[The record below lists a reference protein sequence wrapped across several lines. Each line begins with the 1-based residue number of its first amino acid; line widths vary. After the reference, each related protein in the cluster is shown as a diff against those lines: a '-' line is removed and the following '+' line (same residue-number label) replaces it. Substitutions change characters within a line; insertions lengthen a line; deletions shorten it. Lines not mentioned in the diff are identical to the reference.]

1 MTVICFL
8 ITQVIITIVLM
19 ILIDGAKRDQDKLE
33 SNILLDHAMDMSI
46 LLVII
51 QVVTMIV
58 MTLNI

>member
-19 ILIDGAKRDQDKLE
+19 MLIDGAKRNQDKLE

>member
-8 ITQVIITIVLM
+8 ITQVIITIVLV
-19 ILIDGAKRDQDKLE
+19 ILIDGAKRNPDKLE
-33 SNILLDHAMDMSI
+33 SNILLDHAMDMSV

>member
-19 ILIDGAKRDQDKLE
+19 MLIDGAKRNQDKLE
-33 SNILLDHAMDMSI
+33 SNILLDHSMDMSI

>member
-19 ILIDGAKRDQDKLE
+19 ILIDGAKHNPDKLE

>member
-19 ILIDGAKRDQDKLE
+19 ILIDGAKRNPDKME

>member
-1 MTVICFL
+1 M
-8 ITQVIITIVLM
+8 VLM
-19 ILIDGAKRDQDKLE
+19 ILIYGAKRNPDKLE
-33 SNILLDHAMDMSI
+33 SNILLDHAMDMSV

>member
-8 ITQVIITIVLM
+8 ITQVIITIVLV
-19 ILIDGAKRDQDKLE
+19 ILIDGAKRNPDKLE
-33 SNILLDHAMDMSI
+33 SNILLDHAMDMLV